1 MNIDPTETR
10 IIRLEDRVKYFD
22 QLSKEIFERIR
33 ELEKVNVIDLGID
46 SLLCPIMKA
55 RGISPATDSRIG
67 RLCWVWMHGQ
77 YCKRRAFRITG
88 IFPDGYATD
97 DNSTLWAHA
106 ELVKPEE
113 L

>member
-55 RGISPATDSRIG
+55 RGISPATDSLHRSPLLGVDARPVLQKASI
-67 RLCWVWMHGQ
+67 
-77 YCKRRAFRITG
+77 
-88 IFPDGYATD
+88 
-97 DNSTLWAHA
+97 
-106 ELVKPEE
+106 
-113 L
+113 